1 MVLAAP
7 AGSVVPGS
15 SNESVVLVRNTGTE
29 PDVFDI
35 VVQGA
40 AAPWASV
47 EPAVVEL
54 APGQEAPVWLR
65 FHPPRSATTAP
76 GPTPFDVAVVSR
88 HDPSFVGVESG
99 TVDVAVY
106 SDISVAAAGD
116 PVIERRNVV
125 VPVTV
130 MNAGNAATSVAV
142 CVRGDRTDPLALDV
156 PAGDRVTV
164 DVPAVLARRREGDRL
179 VVDVLPAGSADTF
192 AEPVS
197 VEARV
202 PTPPSTLR
210 RDLTRSA
217 VVLGVIVAI
226 ALILAVTSLRGKE
239 GPPDASS
246 SDVTLAPDQSPVVV
260 DPDDVPSDP
269 SSPPADA
276 PTTTVA
282 AAAAASGA
290 PADLPLLVFVR
301 VYGPDDRDVVV
312 RAAGARAQETR
323 LRSPGSAE
331 SQPVLSPDRTHIA
344 YVRERGGQWNVCV
357 IPVEGGD
364 ASCGPTV
371 GSASSVGWRADGL
384 SLVTSRDG
392 RLYDVEYDPAT
403 SRLGSGT
410 DLSVEVPGSH
420 FSLSPDGERIVFSDG
435 RRIVVRP
442 LAGGEGLSV
451 RVPGS
456 PQDPRWSQDGA
467 RIVYVSEYQIYSAPV
482 GDGPVRRLTGSGS
495 VNGDPSVAGA
505 WVVFRSNRSG
515 QGDLYA
521 VRADAK
527 DGNEAGIARITATPE
542 RDVEPAA

>member
-15 SNESVVLVRNTGTE
+15 SSESVVLVRNTGTE

-54 APGQEAPVWLR
+54 APGHEAPVWLR

-76 GPTPFDVAVVSR
+76 GPWPFDVAVVSR
-88 HDPSFVGVESG
+88 HDPTFVGIESG
-99 TVDVAVY
+99 TVDVAAY
-106 SDISVAAAGD
+106 SDVSVAAAGD

-130 MNAGNAATSVAV
+130 INAGNAVASVTV
-142 CVRGDRTDPLALDV
+142 CVRGDRGEPLALDV

-164 DVPAVLARRREGDRL
+164 EVPAVLARRREGDRL
-179 VVDVLPAGSADTF
+179 VVDVLAAGAAGTF

-202 PTPPSTLR
+202 PMPPSTLR

-217 VVLGVIVAI
+217 VVLGVVVAI

-239 GPPDASS
+239 GPLDATSG
-246 SDVTLAPDQSPVVV
+246 DVTLAPDQSPVAI
-260 DPDDVPSDP
+260 DPDVPGDMP
-269 SSPPADA
+269 ASPPADA

-290 PADLPLLVFVR
+290 PSDLPLLVFVR
-301 VYGPDDRDVVV
+301 VYSADDRDVVV
-312 RAAGARAQETR
+312 RGPGARAQETR
-323 LRSPGSAE
+323 LRSPGSTE
-331 SQPVLSPDRTHIA
+331 SQPVLSPDRTRIA

-364 ASCGPTV
+364 ASCGPV
-371 GSASSVGWRADGL
+371 VDSASSVGWRADGR
-384 SLVTSRDG
+384 SVVTSRDG
-392 RLYDVEYDPAT
+392 RLRDVDYDPAT
-403 SRLGSGT
+403 SKLGNET
-410 DLSVEVPGSH
+410 DLAVEVPGH
-420 FSLSPDGERIVFSDG
+420 FSLSPDGERVVFSDG

-451 RVPGS
+451 RVPGA
-456 PQDPRWSQDGA
+456 PHDPRWSQDGA
-467 RIVYVSEYQIYSAPV
+467 RIVYVSDYQIYSAPV
-482 GDGPVRRLTGSGS
+482 GDGPVRRLTGPGS

-515 QGDLYA
+515 SGDLYA

-527 DGNEAGIARITATPE
+527 EGNEAGIARITATPE